1 LKYHFVTHYI
11 YLHHVNLRICHL
23 NSYKELG
30 LKAVPNKG
38 DNGVHASA
46 SPFEG
51 LAEKCNW
58 LGASVE
64 TDAFGKAL
72 IEAGLSKKTIADWSV
87 DPRVN
92 LPGGEKGSVFDAL
105 EDMDVDACLAKLVEL
120 NKLNG
125 DVI

>member
-1 LKYHFVTHYI
+1 MSCNV
-11 YLHHVNLRICHL
+11 

-30 LKAVPNKG
+30 LKSVPNKG

-51 LAEKCNW
+51 LAEKMNW
-58 LGASVE
+58 LGASID

-72 IEAGLSKKTIADWSV
+72 LESGLSKKTISDWSV

>member
-1 LKYHFVTHYI
+1 
-11 YLHHVNLRICHL
+11 L

-30 LKAVPNKG
+30 LTSVPNKG

-51 LAEKCNW
+51 LAEKMNW
-58 LGASVE
+58 LGSSVD

-72 IEAGLSKKTIADWSV
+72 LEAGLSKETIADWSV

-92 LPGGEKGSVFDAL
+92 MPDGEKGSVFDAL
-105 EDMDVDACLAKLVEL
+105 EDMNVDPCLAKLVEL
-120 NKLNG
+120 NKLN
-125 DVI
+125 